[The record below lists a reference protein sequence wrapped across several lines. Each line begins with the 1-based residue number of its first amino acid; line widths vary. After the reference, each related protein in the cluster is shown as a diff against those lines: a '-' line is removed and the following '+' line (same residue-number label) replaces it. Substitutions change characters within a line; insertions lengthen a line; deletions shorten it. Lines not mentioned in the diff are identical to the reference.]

1 MKVFRTFGIV
11 ALALLICCGI
21 AISQEPFTAG
31 TWTRLTNAPPGGAG
45 VAHAML
51 LSDGSVLAF
60 NSSCATTG
68 SAFRLVP
75 DSTGS
80 YINGTW
86 VDAGTLPSGYNPLYF
101 GSQVLP
107 LGGYV
112 TVMGGEYNACSAVW
126 TNLGAYYNPKTNK
139 WGTLAAPSGW
149 TTIGD
154 AQSIMLPTGNL
165 MQANC
170 CTTQEAIMTVSKG
183 KPVWTATGTG
193 KFDVNDEEGWTLLP
207 TGNVLTVDAYVFQYD
222 ATGMNSEL
230 YTTSKGT
237 WASAGSTGVQL
248 WDSSADCG
256 GEDSASYEVG
266 PAVLQPNGTVL
277 ATGANRCAAGNNSI
291 YNPTKGTWTPAPAFP
306 NGDDIADG
314 PGALLPD
321 GNVLLDTS
329 VGIYQTGSTF
339 YEWDGTKFNTTSS
352 PANAAVDSSY
362 VGGFVELPTGQILFT
377 DFSTTVEVYT
387 PAGTACAGCAP
398 TITSVKPTLT
408 HGSVNNKI
416 SGTQFNGMS
425 QGATY
430 GDDNQMDTN
439 WPIIRIVDSAGSV
452 VYCKS
457 HNWTPGVQTGSKV
470 VSAEF
475 DIPSTIATGS
485 ATIYVVVN
493 GIPSTGTPV
502 TID

>member
-1 MKVFRTFGIV
+1 
-11 ALALLICCGI
+11 
-21 AISQEPFTAG
+21 
-31 TWTRLTNAPPGGAG
+31 
-45 VAHAML
+45 
-51 LSDGSVLAF
+51 
-60 NSSCATTG
+60 
-68 SAFRLVP
+68 
-75 DSTGS
+75 
-80 YINGTW
+80 
-86 VDAGTLPSGYNPLYF
+86 
-101 GSQVLP
+101 
-107 LGGYV
+107 
-112 TVMGGEYNACSAVW
+112 
-126 TNLGAYYNPKTNK
+126 
-139 WGTLAAPSGW
+139 LAAPSGW